1 MVRRREA
8 ETRLRDYGED
18 AASAAVPAAALLPAA
33 GDALGQ
39 VAGRPAFLDPEATR
53 PLARAIH
60 RGRPVSCSPDSP
72 VFYLSR
78 ARFPN

>member
-1 MVRRREA
+1 MRRREA
-8 ETRLRDYGED
+8 EARLRDYGED
-18 AASAAVPAAALLPAA
+18 AASTAVPAAALLPAA

-60 RGRPVSCSPDSP
+60 RGRPVSRSAVVPS
-72 VFYLSR
+72 FSLS
-78 ARFPN
+78 